1 MLNRS
6 NQSQPWLLPNL
17 TPNAHLALHCRQPLI
32 YRWVETV
39 GRKTNWAHTMGPRL
53 WCLLIKTM
61 CKYIIVKSICK
72 RKPQPQIRQ
81 TNIDCEV
88 VLKFRYDFIW
98 LFPHCGFIKSCLDV
112 SWTRT
117 WSSKKRNHTVKKEEK
132 RKYQP
137 FMITAAWSHS
147 IEHRWNMII
156 FR

>member
-39 GRKTNWAHTMGPRL
+39 GRKTNWAHTTGSKISCFL
-53 WCLLIKTM
+53 TKTT
-61 CKYIIVKSICK
+61 CKYIVNSKCK
-72 RKPQPQIRQ
+72 REPQPQIRQ
-81 TNIDCEV
+81 TNKNCEV
-88 VLKFRYDFIW
+88 VLKFRYDFKW
-98 LFPHCGFIKSCLDV
+98 GFPHCGFIKSCLDV

-117 WSSKKRNHTVKKEEK
+117 WSSKKKSHTVKKGDK

-137 FMITAAWSHS
+137 FMITAGWSHS
-147 IEHRWNMII
+147 ISNIDESVDC
-156 FR
+156 F

>member
-39 GRKTNWAHTMGPRL
+39 GRKTNWAHTMGPKL
-53 WCLLIKTM
+53 SSFLTKTM
-61 CKYIIVKSICK
+61 WKYIVKSICK
-72 RKPQPQIRQ
+72 REPQPQIRQ

-98 LFPHCGFIKSCLDV
+98 VFSPLWLYKELSRRFLDTNVIFKKKEPHRKERREKKVPAVHDYSCLK
-112 SWTRT
+112 SQYRT
-117 WSSKKRNHTVKKEEK
+117 
-132 RKYQP
+132 
-137 FMITAAWSHS
+137 
-147 IEHRWNMII
+147 
-156 FR
+156 